1 MKKIRLLLIEDNSL
15 LREGVTA
22 IIRKE
27 PDLKL
32 IAASANLR
40 RRVLAAGQKPHVV
53 LLDQCLQTQDSLRAT
68 EMVKKEIPQAKVIVM
83 GLIPV
88 KADVVEFVKAGASGF
103 VLKDST
109 IKDFLKTIRSVAA
122 RKKVIPP
129 QLNGSLFIQIVADA
143 ERNGKARVSDVRLTR
158 RHREIID
165 LIAEGLT
172 NKEIA
177 QRLHVATYTVKS
189 HVHAVL
195 EKLALHTRLEVAIY
209 AQRKRRKNQTDAI
222 LSQGPSGFSVK

>member
-109 IKDFLKTIRSVAA
+109 IKEFLKTIRSVAA
-122 RKKVIPP
+122 GKNVIPP
-129 QLNGSLFIQIVADA
+129 SI
-143 ERNGKARVSDVRLTR
+143 ER
-158 RHREIID
+158 
-165 LIAEGLT
+165 IAFHPDS
-172 NKEIA
+172 
-177 QRLHVATYTVKS
+177 R
-189 HVHAVL
+189 
-195 EKLALHTRLEVAIY
+195 
-209 AQRKRRKNQTDAI
+209 
-222 LSQGPSGFSVK
+222 

>member
-1 MKKIRLLLIEDNSL
+1 MKKIRLLLIEDNRL

-109 IKDFLKTIRSVAA
+109 IKDFLKT
-122 RKKVIPP
+122 
-129 QLNGSLFIQIVADA
+129 
-143 ERNGKARVSDVRLTR
+143 
-158 RHREIID
+158 
-165 LIAEGLT
+165 
-172 NKEIA
+172 
-177 QRLHVATYTVKS
+177 
-189 HVHAVL
+189 
-195 EKLALHTRLEVAIY
+195 
-209 AQRKRRKNQTDAI
+209 
-222 LSQGPSGFSVK
+222 